1 MGFGLRDIF
10 AAYERL
16 GDAVWRGVMSGN
28 ALRIVEEDGNRL
40 ALKTAR
46 GLFTL
51 DANLRT
57 IRRKDRL
64 VARFGEISRVLLRT
78 ISVDENND
86 MWSVSLEKADGGLVD
101 LGRSID
107 DVEASIAAAHLARL
121 IGVGVDAVR

>member
-1 MGFGLRDIF
+1 MGFGFRDIF
-10 AAYERL
+10 AACERL

-86 MWSVSLEKADGGLVD
+86 MWSVSLEKANGGLVD